1 MKDREQNQ
9 FEGVLLPPAWCG
21 AICRNA
27 MNEIC
32 IEHCAVKRDCSAFEP
47 KPNLK
52 LSDMPHFP
60 LKDTANMTKEE
71 RFTSV
76 TVYLAKVVDHLQGN
90 EDEGPVILARASRAN
105 ISAEIAGISSSLQDL
120 QNETVIAEANGNNSN
135 EIYSSG
141 NTVNK
146 EQE

>member
-1 MKDREQNQ
+1 
-9 FEGVLLPPAWCG
+9 
-21 AICRNA
+21 

-32 IEHCAVKRDCSAFEP
+32 IEHCATERDCSAFEP

-60 LKDTANMTKEE
+60 LTDTANMTKEE

-76 TVYLAKVVDHLQGN
+76 TVYLAKVVDLLQGK
-90 EDEGPVILARASRAN
+90 EDEGPVILPRASRVN
-105 ISAEIAGISSSLQDL
+105 INTEIAGIASSLQDL
-120 QNETVIAEANGNNSN
+120 QNGTAIAEANGNNF

-141 NTVNK
+141 STTNK